1 VGRLFETI
9 RQLVADGRYVIGQH
23 AAERLDERG
32 VLEWQVV
39 DGIEE
44 GLLLAERPDALPNP
58 AVEVYQSLADGTDVK
73 TTLNP
78 SVQDAAEAALA
89 EATRSVSDQTRHL
102 VEPTVAYFFRNAW
115 RRALDEDFVLHVGRP
130 PPPWAWLPARS

>member
-1 VGRLFETI
+1 VSNTGVSVGRLFETI

-73 TTLNP
+73 AIW
-78 SVQDAAEAALA
+78 S
-89 EATRSVSDQTRHL
+89 HL
-102 VEPTVAYFFRNAW
+102 IRADVAKLVTVHFF
-115 RRALDEDFVLHVGRP
+115 DE
-130 PPPWAWLPARS
+130 